1 MAIAILRRRPPSELL
16 PSKAAL
22 DLIRHF
28 EGLSL
33 TGYGDV
39 IGVATVGYGHTGPDV
54 VIGKQI
60 TLAEADALLEA
71 DVAKHAQ
78 IVRDSVQVQLT
89 QSEFDALCSLA
100 FNLGYI
106 PRSMKAALNGG
117 VTDKGKVLD
126 PGSYGSAL
134 LEFPR
139 NCRAGGKPLK
149 GLYRRRLAEAC
160 VFNDLPWEN
169 ACSISVIKFGTLP
182 NGEIDPNATTT
193 LEDTLMRARL
203 DTSRVPDTSAT
214 LTKPWSELVP
224 PPKPEASV
232 TIIEDK
238 DELVLTTP
246 AAPVSV
252 PAPAAGQPAEP
263 PSPPPAAPAPVKE
276 QAKTSPDAA
285 VASKISPNVDTKP
298 ATATVSGPPV
308 AGPVA
313 GGPSTAAPQPNRP
326 PPVPVAPPPPPV
338 KAAPPPEPPS
348 PPVPIGQ
355 QTSAVD
361 AARKSEEWSS
371 SAKSMIYSRRFWG
384 LFLVVVGRVWML
396 KTGSNAVL
404 GAVSDPLVME
414 MFSGFMVMVIGE
426 AVQHWGE
433 RKATRPLK

>member
-1 MAIAILRRRPPSELL
+1 MAIEILRRRPPSELY
-16 PSKAAL
+16 PSKAAV

-33 TGYGDV
+33 TGYLDS
-39 IGVATVGYGHTGPDV
+39 IGKPTIGYGNTGSAAIV
-54 VIGKQI
+54 GARI
-60 TLAEADALLEA
+60 TLAEADALLDE

-78 IVRDSVQVQLT
+78 IVRDQITVPLT
-89 QSEFDALCSLA
+89 QGEFDALSSLA

-106 PRSMKAALNGG
+106 PKSLKACLNGG
-117 VTDKGKVLD
+117 VTDAGKVMT

-134 LEFPR
+134 LQFPR

-160 VFNDLPWEN
+160 LFSDLPWEN
-169 ACSISVIKFGTLP
+169 ACSISVIKLAVTEG
-182 NGEIDPNATTT
+182 GQIDPNESTS

-203 DTSRVPDTSAT
+203 DTSRPPDTSHI
-214 LTKPWSELVP
+214 LKKPWSELV
-224 PPKPEASV
+224 KKAEPEAV
-232 TIIEDK
+232 
-238 DELVLTTP
+238 
-246 AAPVSV
+246 
-252 PAPAAGQPAEP
+252 PAAGEAEPAE
-263 PSPPPAAPAPVKE
+263 KE
-276 QAKTSPDAA
+276 
-285 VASKISPNVDTKP
+285 
-298 ATATVSGPPV
+298 
-308 AGPVA
+308 
-313 GGPSTAAPQPNRP
+313 APQPNP
-326 PPVPVAPPPPPV
+326 PLVSAPIEKPALRGPAPATAGGIVIASPPTTPVKPAPPPRLPD
-338 KAAPPPEPPS
+338 

-355 QTSAVD
+355 QTGAVD

-371 SAKSMIYSRRFWG
+371 NAKSMIYSRRFWG
-384 LFLVVVGRVWML
+384 LLLVVAGRVWML

>member
-1 MAIAILRRRPPSELL
+1 MAIEILRRRPPSELY
-16 PSKAAL
+16 PSRAAV

-33 TGYGDV
+33 TGYLDS
-39 IGVATVGYGHTGPDV
+39 IGKPTIGYGNTGPAAV
-54 VIGKQI
+54 VGARI
-60 TLAEADALLEA
+60 TLAEADALLDE

-78 IVRDSVQVQLT
+78 IVRDQVTVPLT
-89 QSEFDALCSLA
+89 QGEFDALSSLA

-106 PRSMKAALNGG
+106 PKSLKACLNGG
-117 VTDKGKVLD
+117 VTDAGKVMT

-134 LEFPR
+134 LQFPR

-160 VFNDLPWEN
+160 LFSDLPWEN
-169 ACSISVIKFGTLP
+169 ACSISVIKLAVTEDGK
-182 NGEIDPNATTT
+182 IDPNETTS

-203 DTSRVPDTSAT
+203 DTSKPPDTSHI
-214 LTKPWSELVP
+214 LKKPWSELV
-224 PPKPEASV
+224 KKAEPEA
-232 TIIEDK
+232 
-238 DELVLTTP
+238 
-246 AAPVSV
+246 V
-252 PAPAAGQPAEP
+252 PATGEAELPEKDAPQP
-263 PSPPPAAPAPVKE
+263 SL
-276 QAKTSPDAA
+276 
-285 VASKISPNVDTKP
+285 
-298 ATATVSGPPV
+298 PPV
-308 AGPVA
+308 ASAPVPVPPSGPVA
-313 GGPSTAAPQPNRP
+313 QAPVVVVKAPQ
-326 PPVPVAPPPPPV
+326 PPPPPV
-338 KAAPPPEPPS
+338 KPPELPKLPD

-355 QTSAVD
+355 QTGAVD
-361 AARKSEEWSS
+361 AARKSEEWSA

-384 LFLVVVGRVWML
+384 LLLVVVGRVWML

>member
-1 MAIAILRRRPPSELL
+1 MAIEILRRRPPSELY
-16 PSKAAL
+16 PSKAAV

-33 TGYGDV
+33 TGYLDP
-39 IGVATVGYGHTGPDV
+39 IGIPTIGYGRTGPVAV
-54 VIGKQI
+54 VGARI
-60 TLAEADALLEA
+60 TLAEADALLDE

-78 IVRDSVQVQLT
+78 IVRDQVTVPLT
-89 QSEFDALCSLA
+89 QGEFDGLTSLA

-106 PRSMKAALNGG
+106 PKSLKACLNGG
-117 VTDKGKVLD
+117 VTDAGKVMT

-134 LEFPR
+134 LQFPR

-160 VFNDLPWEN
+160 LFSDLPWEN
-169 ACSISVIKFGTLP
+169 ACSISVIKLQVTEG
-182 NGEIDPNATTT
+182 GQIDPNESTS

-203 DTSRVPDTSAT
+203 DTSRPPDTSHI
-214 LTKPWSELVP
+214 LKKPWSELV
-224 PPKPEASV
+224 KPE
-232 TIIEDK
+232 
-238 DELVLTTP
+238 
-246 AAPVSV
+246 PVK
-252 PAPAAGQPAEP
+252 AEP
-263 PSPPPAAPAPVKE
+263 PTSVIEAEGEAEPAEKE
-276 QAKTSPDAA
+276 
-285 VASKISPNVDTKP
+285 
-298 ATATVSGPPV
+298 
-308 AGPVA
+308 
-313 GGPSTAAPQPNRP
+313 APQPNP
-326 PPVPVAPPPPPV
+326 PPLVSAPIEKPALRGPAPATAGGIVIASPPTTPVKPAPPPKLPD
-338 KAAPPPEPPS
+338 

-355 QTSAVD
+355 QTGAVD

-371 SAKSMIYSRRFWG
+371 NAKSMIYSRRFWG
-384 LFLVVVGRVWML
+384 LLLVVAGRVWML